1 MKIEVDSRAL
11 SEMSGDWLVIGL
23 DERTI
28 LGEPVTLLDRELQGL
43 LQRLIDNQ
51 DFTGKTGELVTIPG
65 ITGLDISRIALLGLG
80 DPEKISPQN
89 LLRCLVHSLRK
100 ITDKAV
106 QRLVFHP
113 WDMVANSSLNPRR
126 AAQIISQ
133 GAVMSGIGQGLY
145 QTTQKR
151 FEIGELVLT
160 ISPDSDSQDLKKA
173 LREGEIIGR
182 GINIART
189 LINEPA
195 SRIFPESFAEIATSI
210 AQEHNLHCHVLD
222 ESELRKEKMEAV
234 LAVGCSSDQPPRM
247 VLLEHNPNRDQSPPL
262 VLVGKGVTFDSG
274 GLSLKTAE
282 GMQTMKC
289 DMSGA
294 ATVLGAMQ
302 AIAELNLPVR
312 VMGLMGLAENMP
324 SSKAMKVG
332 DVIRARNGVT
342 IEVLN
347 TDAEGR
353 LILADALSY
362 AVDLGASHIVD
373 LATLTGACVVAL
385 GNDVTGVM
393 SNNQSWADQVIRAA
407 GESGEPVWQL
417 PLFEEYYELIRSQVA
432 DIKNIGGR
440 AGGAITAGKFLE
452 QFVGTTPWVHLDIAG
467 PAFAENST
475 VWGESGATGCMV
487 ATLVSLSSHFTH
499 INKEVAPSME

>member
-1 MKIEVDSRAL
+1 
-11 SEMSGDWLVIGL
+11 
-23 DERTI
+23 
-28 LGEPVTLLDRELQGL
+28 
-43 LQRLIDNQ
+43 
-51 DFTGKTGELVTIPG
+51 
-65 ITGLDISRIALLGLG
+65 
-80 DPEKISPQN
+80 
-89 LLRCLVHSLRK
+89 
-100 ITDKAV
+100 
-106 QRLVFHP
+106 
-113 WDMVANSSLNPRR
+113 
-126 AAQIISQ
+126 
-133 GAVMSGIGQGLY
+133 
-145 QTTQKR
+145 
-151 FEIGELVLT
+151 
-160 ISPDSDSQDLKKA
+160 
-173 LREGEIIGR
+173 
-182 GINIART
+182 
-189 LINEPA
+189 
-195 SRIFPESFAEIATSI
+195 
-210 AQEHNLHCHVLD
+210 
-222 ESELRKEKMEAV
+222 
-234 LAVGCSSDQPPRM
+234 
-247 VLLEHNPNRDQSPPL
+247 
-262 VLVGKGVTFDSG
+262 
-274 GLSLKTAE
+274 
-282 GMQTMKC
+282 MQTMKC

-440 AGGAITAGKFLE
+440 AGGAITAGKFL
-452 QFVGTTPWVHLDIAG
+452 
-467 PAFAENST
+467 
-475 VWGESGATGCMV
+475 
-487 ATLVSLSSHFTH
+487 
-499 INKEVAPSME
+499 

>member
-1 MKIEVDSRAL
+1 
-11 SEMSGDWLVIGL
+11 
-23 DERTI
+23 
-28 LGEPVTLLDRELQGL
+28 
-43 LQRLIDNQ
+43 
-51 DFTGKTGELVTIPG
+51 
-65 ITGLDISRIALLGLG
+65 
-80 DPEKISPQN
+80 
-89 LLRCLVHSLRK
+89 
-100 ITDKAV
+100 
-106 QRLVFHP
+106 
-113 WDMVANSSLNPRR
+113 
-126 AAQIISQ
+126 
-133 GAVMSGIGQGLY
+133 
-145 QTTQKR
+145 
-151 FEIGELVLT
+151 
-160 ISPDSDSQDLKKA
+160 
-173 LREGEIIGR
+173 
-182 GINIART
+182 
-189 LINEPA
+189 
-195 SRIFPESFAEIATSI
+195 
-210 AQEHNLHCHVLD
+210 
-222 ESELRKEKMEAV
+222 
-234 LAVGCSSDQPPRM
+234 
-247 VLLEHNPNRDQSPPL
+247 
-262 VLVGKGVTFDSG
+262 
-274 GLSLKTAE
+274 
-282 GMQTMKC
+282 
-289 DMSGA
+289 
-294 ATVLGAMQ
+294 
-302 AIAELNLPVR
+302 
-312 VMGLMGLAENMP
+312 MGLMGLAENMP